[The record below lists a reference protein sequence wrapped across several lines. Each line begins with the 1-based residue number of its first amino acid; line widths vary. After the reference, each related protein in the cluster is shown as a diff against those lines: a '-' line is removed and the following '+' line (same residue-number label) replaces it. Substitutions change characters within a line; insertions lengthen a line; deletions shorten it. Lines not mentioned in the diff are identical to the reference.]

1 MKTNKSIAIAD
12 PEPGFAHAIAIS
24 ALELFQNENQIKS
37 NNQIMTF
44 QL

>member
-24 ALELFQNENQIKS
+24 ALELFQKKIRSKAKIK
-37 NNQIMTF
+37 
-44 QL
+44 

>member
-24 ALELFQNENQIKS
+24 ALELFQKKNQIKS
-37 NNQIMTF
+37 KNQIIAF
-44 QL
+44 